1 MARFVMLDLFAE
13 GEREG
18 KKEVIERVTFEIK
31 IKYHEDI
38 NKRRIF
44 ECTKICVNKNNII
57 SMEEKEDLCPYIMR
71 YKENEWY
78 NNICYRLVKDGGG
91 YINIPYTQIK
101 LTNGKI
107 LYVKNSISEILDV

>member
-1 MARFVMLDLFAE
+1 MLDLFTE
-13 GEREG
+13 GERDG
-18 KKEVIERVTFEIK
+18 KSPRDVIERVAFEVK
-31 IKYHEDI
+31 IKYQEAKD
-38 NKRRIF
+38 KRRIF

-57 SMEEKEDLCPYIMR
+57 SMEEKEDLCPYLMR

-91 YINIPYTQIK
+91 YINIPYTEIK

-107 LYVKNSISEILDV
+107 LNVKNSISEILDF